1 MIPLWLWRYAPHA
14 IVAALLGLV
23 VAFGIHRA
31 KEQVRAELEPK
42 IESLEAQLAAERA
55 DRARAEAAANAYRSE
70 MDALRSRPVPRTPV
84 RLCNEARATP
94 ADSAPQGVDGPAT
107 TTAGGNELARG
118 DIAQGP
124 DIGPDLY
131 ALAQMCDAEF
141 AKLRALQKW
150 VSNDVR

>member
-1 MIPLWLWRYAPHA
+1 MIPFWVWRYAPHA
-14 IVAALLGLV
+14 IVAALLGLI

-42 IESLEAQLAAERA
+42 IENLEAQLEAERA
-55 DRARAEAAANAYRSE
+55 DRARAEAAASAYRSE
-70 MDALRSRPVPRTPV
+70 IDGIRNRPVPRTPV
-84 RLCNEARATP
+84 RLCNETHSAL
-94 ADSAPQGVDGPAT
+94 ADSAAQGVDGRT
-107 TTAGGNELARG
+107 TTTSGGNELARS
-118 DIAQGP
+118 DFAEGP

-150 VSNDVR
+150 VRNDVR

>member
-1 MIPLWLWRYAPHA
+1 MIPFWVWRYAPHA
-14 IVAALLGLV
+14 IVAAFLGLI

-42 IESLEAQLAAERA
+42 IENLEAQLEAERA
-55 DRARAEAAANAYRSE
+55 DRARAEAAASAYRSE

-84 RLCNEARATP
+84 RLCNETRSVP
-94 ADSAPQGVDGPAT
+94 ADSATQGVDDRTT
-107 TTAGGNELARG
+107 TTAGGNELARS
-118 DIAQGP
+118 DFAQGP

-141 AKLRALQKW
+141 AKLRALQQW
-150 VSNDVR
+150 IRNDVR

>member
-1 MIPLWLWRYAPHA
+1 MIPFWVLRFAPHA

-42 IESLEAQLAAERA
+42 IESLEAQLEAERA

-70 MDALRSRPVPRTPV
+70 IDALRSRPVPRTPV
-84 RLCNEARATP
+84 RLCVEAP
-94 ADSAPQGVDGPAT
+94 APVGGTTERVDGPAPAPT
-107 TTAGGNELARG
+107 GGNEPARG

>member
-1 MIPLWLWRYAPHA
+1 MIPFWVWRYAPHA
-14 IVAALLGLV
+14 IVAALLGLI

-42 IESLEAQLAAERA
+42 IENLEAQLEAERA

-70 MDALRSRPVPRTPV
+70 IDALRSRPVPRAPV
-84 RLCNEARATP
+84 RLCVETP
-94 ADSAPQGVDGPAT
+94 APVGPAPERVDGPAT
-107 TTAGGNELARG
+107 TTAGGNELARS
-118 DIAQGP
+118 DFAQGP

-150 VSNDVR
+150 INNDVR

>member
-1 MIPLWLWRYAPHA
+1 MIPFWVLRFAPHA

-42 IESLEAQLAAERA
+42 IESLEAQLEAERA

-70 MDALRSRPVPRTPV
+70 IDALRSRPVPRTPV
-84 RLCNEARATP
+84 RLCVETP
-94 ADSAPQGVDGPAT
+94 APVGGTTERVDGPAPAP
-107 TTAGGNELARG
+107 AGGNELSRG

>member
-14 IVAALLGLV
+14 IAAAFIGLI
-23 VAFGIHRA
+23 AAYGIHRA

-42 IESLEAQLAAERA
+42 IESLETQLAAERA
-55 DRARAEAAANAYRSE
+55 DRARAEAAASAYRSE
-70 MDALRSRPVPRTPV
+70 IDALRSRPVPRTPV
-84 RLCNEARATP
+84 RLCVETP
-94 ADSAPQGVDGPAT
+94 APVGGTAERVDGPAT